1 MSDASG
7 VSRRGIISGL
17 GLMTLAPGLLA
28 ASPGASPGNGLRPA
42 AAPLDTRRFRD
53 FIRLR
58 TAPDLAPVLWV
69 YSGVLVVKPDGDVA
83 RPVARIEGLSRSR
96 ATAQADGSFLW
107 ELDEAGYYCDPATG
121 RPADALLNPF
131 TGSSVVPKHYRSPQ
145 ALTFSPQGIQPA
157 RGLPPGVDFHGEIT
171 CLAEVA
177 GTLAMTEDL
186 YVKMPA
192 RPAAEGRPARPA
204 RFAASLATFTTFAR
218 NLQRP
223 DAEWVDC
230 QFNYTTLNSFVDW
243 LGLADRGGVQDMRI
257 VGIKCRIDDPSAV
270 PQWLRARVKADH
282 PDLL

>member
-1 MSDASG
+1 
-7 VSRRGIISGL
+7 
-17 GLMTLAPGLLA
+17 
-28 ASPGASPGNGLRPA
+28 
-42 AAPLDTRRFRD
+42 
-53 FIRLR
+53 
-58 TAPDLAPVLWV
+58 
-69 YSGVLVVKPDGDVA
+69 
-83 RPVARIEGLSRSR
+83 
-96 ATAQADGSFLW
+96 
-107 ELDEAGYYCDPATG
+107 
-121 RPADALLNPF
+121 
-131 TGSSVVPKHYRSPQ
+131 
-145 ALTFSPQGIQPA
+145 
-157 RGLPPGVDFHGEIT
+157 
-171 CLAEVA
+171 
-177 GTLAMTEDL
+177 MTEDL

-243 LGLADRGGVQDMRI
+243 LGLAERGGVQDMRI